1 MPERVS
7 WISCRAELQ
16 RGCSRSFFDVSDARG
31 SVKTKQRGDMLREDN
46 ARGNPCQRLSTLIGE
61 FRMGQGRGSR
71 IRRKR
76 SQPEID
82 LYSRAGEKE
91 PREPGEPGGFLGL
104 TSAAEL
110 PETIITSSAGAWDH
124 GTREQALN

>member
-16 RGCSRSFFDVSDARG
+16 RGCSRSFFDLSDARG

-82 LYSRAGEKE
+82 LYSPCG
-91 PREPGEPGGFLGL
+91 
-104 TSAAEL
+104 
-110 PETIITSSAGAWDH
+110 
-124 GTREQALN
+124 